1 MSTEANIL
9 KRLFSSRLRVS
20 VLSHFF
26 MNPGESFHVRS
37 LATLLGESAGNL
49 ARELN
54 NLEEAGLLQSKA
66 IGNQKHFSL
75 REDSPIHEDLR
86 NLFLKT
92 VGAGSEIR
100 DLLNPLDSIEL
111 AFIFG
116 SFASGEAHGSSDID
130 VMIIGDISDRDLA
143 PLMAELEGRL
153 HREINYMIYT
163 RGEAMKRINQDGDF
177 IHEVF
182 RGHRIILIGRSDDGL
197 L

>member
-1 MSTEANIL
+1 MSTEAQIL
-9 KRLFSSRLRVS
+9 KRLFSSKLRVS

-26 MNPGESFHVRS
+26 MNPGESCHIRS
-37 LATLLGESAGNL
+37 LATILGESAGNL

-54 NLEEAGLLQSKA
+54 NLEEAGLVQSKA
-66 IGNQKHFSL
+66 VGNQKHFSL

-92 VGAGSEIR
+92 VGAGGEIR
-100 DLLNPLDSIEL
+100 DLLSNVNDIEL

-116 SFASGEAHGSSDID
+116 SFVSGEAHGSSDID
-130 VMIIGDISDRDLA
+130 VMIIGEINDRDLA

-153 HREINYMIYT
+153 HREINYMIYS
-163 RGEAMKRINQDGDF
+163 RGEAEKRIEQEGDF
-177 IHEVF
+177 VHEVF
-182 RGHRIILIGRSDDGL
+182 RGPRIILIGQSDDGL

>member
-1 MSTEANIL
+1 MSTEAQIL
-9 KRLFSSRLRVS
+9 KRLFSSKLRVS

-54 NLEEAGLLQSKA
+54 NLEEAGLVQSRA
-66 IGNQKHFSL
+66 VGNQKHFSL

-92 VGAGSEIR
+92 VGAGGEIR
-100 DLLNPLDSIEL
+100 DLLSHLDGIEL
-111 AFIFG
+111 AFLFG
-116 SFASGEAHGSSDID
+116 SFASGEANGSSDID
-130 VMIIGDISDRDLA
+130 VMIIGEIDDRELA
-143 PLMAELEGRL
+143 PLIAELEGRL
-153 HREINYMIYT
+153 HREINYMIYS
-163 RGEAMKRINQDGDF
+163 REEAERRIEQDGDF
-177 IHEVF
+177 VHEVF
-182 RGHRIILIGRSDDGL
+182 RGPRIILIGQSDDGL

>member
-1 MSTEANIL
+1 MSTEAQIL
-9 KRLFSSRLRVS
+9 KRLFSSKLRVS

-26 MNPGESFHVRS
+26 MNPGESFYVRN

-54 NLEEAGLLQSKA
+54 NLEEAGLVQSRA
-66 IGNQKHFSL
+66 VGNQKHFSL

-92 VGAGSEIR
+92 VGAGGEIR
-100 DLLNPLDSIEL
+100 DLLSNVNDIEL

-116 SFASGEAHGSSDID
+116 SFVSGEAHGSSDID
-130 VMIIGDISDRDLA
+130 VMIIGEISDRELA
-143 PLMAELEGRL
+143 LLMAELEGRL
-153 HREINYMIYT
+153 HREINYMTYS
-163 RGEAMKRINQDGDF
+163 REEAERRIEQEGDF
-177 IHEVF
+177 VHEVF
-182 RGHRIILIGRSDDGL
+182 RGPRIILIGQSDDGL